1 MTIEQLNGPPALHS
15 NSHLKILPEKQTQI
29 LIFQLDFLNTQI
41 SGVPRAT
48 EI

>member
-1 MTIEQLNGPPALHS
+1 MTTEQLNGPAAFHS

-29 LIFQLDFLNTQI
+29 LIFQLDFLSSQV
-41 SGVPRAT
+41 SGVPQAV